1 MFNKV
6 LIANRGEIA
15 LRVIR
20 ACREMGIR
28 TVAIYSDADRSAL
41 YVRKADEAYHVGPPP
56 SAESYLRVDRILDI
70 ARQSG
75 AEAIHPGYGFLA
87 ENPIFAE
94 ACEQAGLAF
103 IGPSSETMRL
113 GGSKTASRR
122 LAKSVGVPTVPG
134 TDQDLRDEEILQRA
148 QEIGFPLLIKAAAGG
163 GGKGM
168 RIVREE
174 AELQSAIRAARSE
187 GKSSFGDDAIFV
199 EKYLIRPRHIEMQI
213 LADATGHTLYLGERE
228 CSLQRR
234 HQKVVEEAPSPFMTP
249 DLRRRMGEAAVA
261 LAKGC
266 RYRNAGTVEFLVDA
280 DRNFYFLEINARLQ
294 VEHPVTEL
302 TTGLDLVKSQ
312 IRIAAGEPL
321 AMRQEQVELR
331 GHAIEC
337 RIYAEDPTNRFSPF
351 PGTITLYRPPS
362 GPGIRDDTGVYEG
375 FEVPI
380 YYDPL
385 ISKLIAWGKDRPEAI
400 ARMRQALQD
409 YLIAG
414 IKTTVSFLFEVMS
427 DPRFLAGDMDTTFID
442 TFLQQEER
450 AEPRHRDVAVV
461 AAAIHAY
468 LTEAERKPASPV
480 TGTVAGSAWRLAAR
494 QQGLR
499 RGQ

>member
-1 MFNKV
+1 
-6 LIANRGEIA
+6 
-15 LRVIR
+15 
-20 ACREMGIR
+20 
-28 TVAIYSDADRSAL
+28 
-41 YVRKADEAYHVGPPP
+41 
-56 SAESYLRVDRILDI
+56 
-70 ARQSG
+70 
-75 AEAIHPGYGFLA
+75 
-87 ENPIFAE
+87 
-94 ACEQAGLAF
+94 
-103 IGPSSETMRL
+103 
-113 GGSKTASRR
+113 
-122 LAKSVGVPTVPG
+122 VPTVPG
-134 TDQDLRDEEILQRA
+134 TDQTLRDEEILQRA

-168 RIVREE
+168 RIVGEE

-199 EKYLIRPRHIEMQI
+199 EKYLTRPRHIEMQI

-266 RYRNAGTVEFLVDA
+266 RYQNAGTAEFLVDT

-302 TTGLDLVKSQ
+302 TTGIDLVKSQ

-321 AMRQEQVELR
+321 SIRQEEIETR

-337 RIYAEDPTNRFSPF
+337 RIYAEDPTNRFTPF
-351 PGTITLYRPPS
+351 PGKITLYRPP
-362 GPGIRDDTGVYEG
+362 GAPGVRDDSGVYEG

-385 ISKLIAWGKDRPEAI
+385 ISKLVAWGKDRPEAI
-400 ARMRQALQD
+400 SRMRQALQD

-442 TFLQQEER
+442 TFLAQQER
-450 AEPRHRDVAVV
+450 GEPKHRDVAVV

-468 LTEAERKPASPV
+468 LTERERKPAAAPGS
-480 TGTVAGSAWRLAAR
+480 GGVAGSAWRLAAR

-499 RGQ
+499 RG

>member
-1 MFNKV
+1 MFRKI

-20 ACREMGIR
+20 ACREMGIG

-41 YVRKADEAYHVGPPP
+41 HVRKADEAYWVGASP
-56 SAESYLRVDRILDI
+56 SAESYLRVDRILEI
-70 ARQSG
+70 ARQSQ

-87 ENPIFAE
+87 ENPTFAE
-94 ACEQAGLAF
+94 ACEQAGLVF
-103 IGPSSETMRL
+103 IGPSSETLRL
-113 GGSKTASRR
+113 CGSKTASRR
-122 LAKSVGVPTVPG
+122 LAKQVGVPTVPG
-134 TDQDLRDEEILQRA
+134 TDQTLRDEEVLQRA

-168 RIVREE
+168 RIVGEE

-199 EKYLIRPRHIEMQI
+199 EKYLTRPRHIEMQI

-234 HQKVVEEAPSPFMTP
+234 YQKVVEESPSPFMTP

-266 RYRNAGTVEFLVDA
+266 RYQNAGTAEFLVDT

-302 TTGLDLVKSQ
+302 TTGIDLVKSQ
-312 IRIAAGEPL
+312 LRIAAGESL
-321 AMRQEQVELR
+321 SLRQEEVQPR

-337 RIYAEDPTNRFSPF
+337 RIYAEDPTNRFAPF
-351 PGTITLYRPPS
+351 PGRITLYRPP
-362 GPGIRDDTGVYEG
+362 GAPGIRNDSGVYEG

-385 ISKLIAWGKDRPEAI
+385 ISKLVAWGKDRPEAI
-400 ARMRQALQD
+400 SRMRQALQD
-409 YLIAG
+409 YLVAG

-427 DPRFLAGDMDTTFID
+427 DPRFVEGDMDTTFID
-442 TFLQQEER
+442 TFLAQQEGG
-450 AEPRHRDVAVV
+450 EPRHKDVAIV
-461 AAAIHAY
+461 AAAIHAHI
-468 LTEAERKPASPV
+468 AEQERRPAAPV
-480 TGTVAGSAWRLAAR
+480 GRGVAGSAWTLAAR
-494 QQGLR
+494 REGLR
-499 RGQ
+499 GR

>member
-1 MFNKV
+1 MFRKI

-20 ACREMGIR
+20 ACREMGIQ
-28 TVAIYSDADRSAL
+28 TVALYSDADRSAL
-41 YVRKADEAYHVGPPP
+41 HVRKADEAYWVGPSP
-56 SAESYLRVDRILDI
+56 SAESYLRVDRILEI
-70 ARQSG
+70 ARQSRV
-75 AEAIHPGYGFLA
+75 EAIHPGYGFLA
-87 ENPIFAE
+87 ENPTFAE
-94 ACEQAGLAF
+94 ACEGAGLIF
-103 IGPSSETMRL
+103 IGPSSETLRL
-113 GGSKTASRR
+113 SGSKTASRR
-122 LAKSVGVPTVPG
+122 LAKEVGVPTIPG
-134 TDQDLRDEEILQRA
+134 TDQNLSDGEILQRVH
-148 QEIGFPLLIKAAAGG
+148 EIGFPLVIKAAAGG

-168 RIVREE
+168 RIVREGGD
-174 AELQSAIRAARSE
+174 LQSAIRAARSE
-187 GKSSFGDDAIFV
+187 GKSSFGDDAIFI
-199 EKYLIRPRHIEMQI
+199 EKYLSRPRHIEMQI
-213 LADATGHTLYLGERE
+213 LADATGHTVYLGERE

-249 DLRRRMGEAAVA
+249 ELRRQMGEAAVA

-266 RYRNAGTVEFLVDA
+266 RYQNAGTVEFLVDA

-302 TTGLDLVKSQ
+302 TTGIDLVKSQ

-321 AMRQEQVELR
+321 DLRQEDIQTR

-337 RIYAEDPTNRFSPF
+337 RIYAEDPANRFAPF
-351 PGTITLYRPPS
+351 PGKITLYRPP
-362 GPGIRDDTGVYEG
+362 GAPGIRDDSGVYEG

-385 ISKLIAWGKDRPEAI
+385 ISKLVAWGKDRPEAI
-400 ARMRQALQD
+400 SRMRQALQD

-427 DPRFLAGDMDTTFID
+427 DPRFAAGDMDTAFID
-442 TFLQQEER
+442 SFLDQGQGG
-450 AEPRHRDVAVV
+450 EPSHRDVAVV
-461 AAAIHAY
+461 AAAVHAY
-468 LTEAERKPASPV
+468 LTERERRPAAPV
-480 TGTVAGSAWRLAAR
+480 TTAVAGSAWKLAAR

-499 RGQ
+499 RG

>member
-1 MFNKV
+1 MFRKI

-20 ACREMGIR
+20 ACREMGIG

-41 YVRKADEAYHVGPPP
+41 HVRKADEAYWVGASP
-56 SAESYLRVDRILDI
+56 SAESYLRVDRILEI
-70 ARQSG
+70 ARQSQ

-87 ENPIFAE
+87 ENPTFAE
-94 ACEQAGLAF
+94 ACEQAGFVF
-103 IGPSSETMRL
+103 IGPSSETLRL
-113 GGSKTASRR
+113 CGSKTASRR
-122 LAKSVGVPTVPG
+122 LAKQVGVPTVPG
-134 TDQDLRDEEILQRA
+134 TDQNLRDEEILPRA

-168 RIVREE
+168 RVVREP

-187 GKSSFGDDAIFV
+187 GQSSFGDPAVFL
-199 EKYLIRPRHIEMQI
+199 EKYLTRPRHIEMQI

-234 HQKVVEEAPSPFMTP
+234 HQKVVEESPSPFMTP
-249 DLRRRMGEAAVA
+249 ELRRQMGEAAVA

-266 RYRNAGTVEFLVDA
+266 RYQNAGTVEFLVDG
-280 DRNFYFLEINARLQ
+280 DRNFYFLEVNARLQ

-302 TTGLDLVKSQ
+302 VTGIDLVKTQ
-312 IRIAAGEPL
+312 IRIAAGEQIPL
-321 AMRQEQVELR
+321 RQEEIEPR

-337 RIYAEDPTNRFSPF
+337 RIYAEDPAYNFAPF
-351 PGTITLYRPPS
+351 PGKITLYRPPS
-362 GPGIRDDTGVYEG
+362 GPGIRDDSGVYEG

-385 ISKLIAWGKDRPEAI
+385 ISKLVAWGKDRPEAI
-400 ARMRQALQD
+400 SRVRQALQN

-414 IKTTVSFLFEVMS
+414 IKTTVSFLVEVMA
-427 DPRFLAGDMDTTFID
+427 DRRFLEGDVDTTFVD
-442 TFLQQEER
+442 TFLQQR
-450 AEPRHRDVAVV
+450 RSEPQHREVAVV
-461 AAAIHAY
+461 AAALHAY
-468 LTEAERKPASPV
+468 LSEKDRQAAAPAAGIP
-480 TGTVAGSAWRLAAR
+480 AGSAWTTAAR
-494 QQGLR
+494 HDAVR
-499 RGQ
+499 RR

>member
-1 MFNKV
+1 MFNKI

-20 ACREMGIR
+20 ACREMGIQP
-28 TVAIYSDADRSAL
+28 VAIYSDADRSAL
-41 YVRKADEAYHVGPPP
+41 HVRKADEAYHIGPSP

-70 ARQSG
+70 ARQSE

-87 ENPIFAE
+87 ENPTFAE
-94 ACEQAGLAF
+94 ACEQAGLVF

-113 GGSKTASRR
+113 CGSKTASRR
-122 LAKSVGVPTVPG
+122 LAKKVGVPTVPG
-134 TDQDLRDEEILQRA
+134 TDQNLRDEEILQRA

-168 RIVREE
+168 RIVQE
-174 AELQSAIRAARSE
+174 AAGLQSAIRAARSE
-187 GKSSFGDDAIFV
+187 GQSSFGDDAIFV
-199 EKYLIRPRHIEMQI
+199 EKYLTRPRHIEMQI
-213 LADATGHTLYLGERE
+213 LADATGHTIYLGERE

-249 DLRRRMGEAAVA
+249 ELRRRMGEAAVA

-266 RYRNAGTVEFLVDA
+266 RYQNAGTAEFLVDA

-302 TTGLDLVKSQ
+302 TTGIDLVKTQ
-312 IRIAAGEPL
+312 IRIAAGESL
-321 AMRQEQVELR
+321 AVRQEEIATW
-331 GHAIEC
+331 GHALEC
-337 RIYAEDPTNRFSPF
+337 RIYAEDPTNRFAPF
-351 PGTITLYRPPS
+351 PGKITLYRPP
-362 GPGIRDDTGVYEG
+362 GAPGIRDDSGVYEG

-385 ISKLIAWGKDRPEAI
+385 ISKLVAWGKDRPEAI
-400 ARMRQALQD
+400 SRMREALRD

-414 IKTTVSFLFEVMS
+414 IKTTISFLFEVMS
-427 DPRFLAGDMDTTFID
+427 DPRFIAGDMDTTFID
-442 TFLQQEER
+442 TFLQEKEHG
-450 AEPRHRDVAVV
+450 EPPHRDVAVA

-468 LTEAERKPASPV
+468 LAERERKP
-480 TGTVAGSAWRLAAR
+480 VAQVGGPALGSAWKLAAR

-499 RGQ
+499 RG